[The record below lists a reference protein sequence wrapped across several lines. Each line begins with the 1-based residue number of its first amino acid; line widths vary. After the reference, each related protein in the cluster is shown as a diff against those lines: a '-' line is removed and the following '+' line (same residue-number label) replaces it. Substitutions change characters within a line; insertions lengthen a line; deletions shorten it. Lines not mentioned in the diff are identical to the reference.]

1 MGFKLRKHNHELF
14 PKKVHRSELRLF
26 LGKIYFQVKRYFIW
40 FNERKTFARAIIETS
55 FVQKEYPVSI
65 FKHQSPIYRELK
77 DVPMY
82 LQENKKINLS
92 IALQKINGIRLE
104 PNQVFSFWYLVGK
117 PTKRKGYLPGMQ
129 LKNGGFVERT
139 GGGLCQMANLI
150 YWMTLH
156 TPLIVKERWRHSFD
170 IFPDSNR
177 TLPFGSGAT
186 LSYNYID
193 LQIQNT
199 TKQPFVLQIWIEE
212 NNLKGEWK
220 TDREIPYSYSVY
232 ESYHAFHSEPWGG
245 YTRRNTIRR
254 KMILKSTNEILEDQ
268 LVTENIAWMMYD
280 PLLESSESKKDA
292 TLEKGLS
299 E

>member
-1 MGFKLRKHNHELF
+1 MGFKIRNRSSSLY

-26 LGKIYFQVKRYFIW
+26 LGKIYFQWKRYLRW
-40 FNERKTFARAIIETS
+40 LCEKNTFAT
-55 FVQKEYPVSI
+55 
-65 FKHQSPIYRELK
+65 HQIHSEHLEDEFPISVFTHHSPIYRKLK

-82 LQENKKINLS
+82 LQENKKVNLS
-92 IALQKINGIRLE
+92 IAINKLNGIVLAPGE
-104 PNQVFSFWYLVGK
+104 VFSFWYLVGK
-117 PTKRKGYLPGMQ
+117 PTKQKGYLPGMQ

-156 TPLIVKERWRHSFD
+156 TPLTVKERWRHSFD

-199 TKQPFVLQIWIEE
+199 TKQPFVLHLWI
-212 NNLKGEWK
+212 NNDELYGEWK
-220 TDREIPYSYSVY
+220 TDLEIPFAYNVY
-232 ESYHAFHSEPWGG
+232 ESYHAFHAEPWGG

-254 KMILKSTNEILEDQ
+254 KVVSKETNVLIEDQ
-268 LVTENIAWMMYD
+268 LVTENIAWMMYE
-280 PLLESSESKKDA
+280 PLLES
-292 TLEKGLS
+292 KGTKGS
-299 E
+299 ISC

>member
-1 MGFKLRKHNHELF
+1 MGFRFRNHISVGF
-14 PKKVHRSELRLF
+14 PKKVFRSEIRLF
-26 LGKIYFQVKRYFIW
+26 FGRLYFQWKRTLLW
-40 FNERKTFARAIIETS
+40 LWERDLFATEQLNPERIK
-55 FVQKEYPVSI
+55 FDYPISV
-65 FKHQSPIYRELK
+65 FQHHSPIYRKLK

-82 LQENKKINLS
+82 LQENKKVNLS
-92 IALQKINGIRLE
+92 IALHKLDGLLLK

-139 GGGLCQMANLI
+139 GGGLCQLANLL

-193 LQIQNT
+193 LQIRNT
-199 TKQPFVLQIWIEE
+199 TKQTFALHLWIQNGE
-212 NNLKGEWK
+212 LFGEWK
-220 TDREIPYSYSVY
+220 TEFQIPFEYKVY
-232 ESYHAFHSEPWGG
+232 ESYHAFHAEPYGG

-254 KMILKSTNEILEDQ
+254 KVISRTTKEEVDDH
-268 LVTENIAWMMYD
+268 LVTENIAWMMYE
-280 PLLESSESKKDA
+280 PLLESGKTNHLNS
-292 TLEKGLS
+292 
-299 E
+299 

>member
-1 MGFKLRKHNHELF
+1 MEFKFRKHNPGYF
-14 PKKVHRSELRLF
+14 PKKVQRSELRLF
-26 LGKIYFQVKRYFIW
+26 FGKLYFQWKRYFVW
-40 FNERKTFARAIIETS
+40 LCEQKFFAKKIVES
-55 FVQKEYPVSI
+55 NLLEKEFPISIVS
-65 FKHQSPIYRELK
+65 HHSPIYRKLK
-77 DVPMY
+77 DVPIY
-82 LQENKKINLS
+82 LQENKKVNLS
-92 IALQKINGIRLE
+92 IALQKINGIILE
-104 PNQVFSFWYLVGK
+104 PNQIFSFWYLVGK

-156 TPLIVKERWRHSFD
+156 TPLTVKERWRHSFD

-199 TKQPFVLQIWIEE
+199 TKQPFVLHVWIE
-212 NNLKGEWK
+212 NDNLNGEWR
-220 TDREIPYSYSVY
+220 TDRDIPYTYSVY
-232 ESYHAFHSEPWGG
+232 ESYHAFHAEPYGG

-254 KMILKSTNEILEDQ
+254 KIFLKSTNEIVDDQ
-268 LVTENIAWMMYD
+268 LVTENTAWMMYE
-280 PLLESSESKKDA
+280 PLLESDQRKNDPPQ
-292 TLEKGLS
+292 
-299 E
+299 

>member
-1 MGFKLRKHNHELF
+1 MGFRFRKHIPVLF
-14 PKKVHRSELRLF
+14 PKRVHRSELRLF
-26 LGKIYFQVKRYFIW
+26 FGKLYFIW
-40 FNERKTFARAIIETS
+40 KRRFVWLCEQKHFAKKIVEAKLLEREFPI
-55 FVQKEYPVSI
+55 SI
-65 FKHQSPIYRELK
+65 FSHQSPIYRKLK

-82 LQENKKINLS
+82 LQENKKVNLS
-92 IALQKINGIRLE
+92 IALQKINGILLE

-129 LKNGGFVERT
+129 LKNGGFVEST

-156 TPLIVKERWRHSFD
+156 TPLTVKERWRHSFD

-199 TKQPFVLQIWIEE
+199 TKQPFVLHIWIDNE
-212 NNLKGEWK
+212 NLRGEWR
-220 TDREIPYSYSVY
+220 TDRDIPYSYTVY
-232 ESYHAFHSEPWGG
+232 ESYHAFHAEPYGG

-254 KMILKSTNEILEDQ
+254 KVALKSTNEVVEDQ
-268 LVTENIAWMMYD
+268 LVTENIAWMMYE
-280 PLLESSESKKDA
+280 PLLESDRN
-292 TLEKGLS
+292 
-299 E
+299 

>member
-1 MGFKLRKHNHELF
+1 MGFKIRKHKSDLF

-26 LGKIYFQVKRYFIW
+26 FGKLYFQWKRTLIW
-40 FNERKTFARAIIETS
+40 LKERKSFARTIMDPSSIKE
-55 FVQKEYPVSI
+55 EYPISI
-65 FKHQSPIYRELK
+65 FIHQSPIYRKLK

-82 LQENKKINLS
+82 LQENKKVNLS
-92 IALQKINGIRLE
+92 IALQRIDGILLE

-129 LKNGGFVERT
+129 LKNGGFIEST

-156 TPLIVKERWRHSFD
+156 TPLTVKERWRHSFD

-199 TKQPFVLQIWIEE
+199 TKQPFVLRIWIEDG
-212 NNLKGEWK
+212 NLCGEWRS
-220 TDREIPYSYSVY
+220 DRDIPYLYSVY
-232 ESYHAFHSEPWGG
+232 ESYHAFHAEPWGG

-254 KMILKSTNEILEDQ
+254 KVILKTTKELIEDQ
-268 LVTENIAWMMYD
+268 LVTENTAWMMYE
-280 PLLESSESKKDA
+280 PLLESNPQK
-292 TLEKGLS
+292 
-299 E
+299 

>member
-1 MGFKLRKHNHELF
+1 MGFRFRKHIPGLF

-26 LGKIYFQVKRYFIW
+26 LGKLYFQWKRNFVW
-40 FNERKTFARAIIETS
+40 LCEQKFFAKKIVESKLIE
-55 FVQKEYPVSI
+55 KEFPISIVS
-65 FKHQSPIYRELK
+65 HNSPIYRKLK

-82 LQENKKINLS
+82 LQENKKVNLS
-92 IALQKINGIRLE
+92 IALQKINGILLE
-104 PNQVFSFWYLVGK
+104 PDQVFSFWYLVGK

-156 TPLIVKERWRHSFD
+156 SPLTVKERWRHSFD

-199 TKQPFVLQIWIEE
+199 TKQPFVLHIWIR
-212 NNLKGEWK
+212 NDHLNGEWR

-232 ESYHAFHSEPWGG
+232 ESYHAFHAEPYGG

-254 KMILKSTNEILEDQ
+254 KVFLKSTKEIVDDQ
-268 LVTENIAWMMYD
+268 LVTENIAWMMYE
-280 PLLESSESKKDA
+280 PLLESDQRKNDP
-292 TLEKGLS
+292 TQ
-299 E
+299 

>member
-1 MGFKLRKHNHELF
+1 MGFRFRKTYSTLF

-26 LGKIYFQVKRYFIW
+26 LGKLYFQWKRYLRW
-40 FNERKTFARAIIETS
+40 LCEQKTFATNRLDSQTME
-55 FVQKEYPVSI
+55 KEFPISV
-65 FKHQSPIYRELK
+65 FKHHSPIYRKLK
-77 DVPMY
+77 EVPMY
-82 LQENKKINLS
+82 LQENKKVNLS
-92 IALQKINGIRLE
+92 IAISKLNGLILE
-104 PNQVFSFWYLVGK
+104 PGQVFSFWYLVGK

-156 TPLIVKERWRHSFD
+156 TPLTVKERWRHSFD

-199 TKQPFVLQIWIEE
+199 TKQPFVLHLWIDECE
-212 NNLKGEWK
+212 LYGEWK
-220 TDREIPYSYSVY
+220 TDINIPFTYTVY
-232 ESYHAFHSEPWGG
+232 ESYHAFHAEPWGG

-254 KMILKSTNEILEDQ
+254 KVFSKETKEMIEDQ
-268 LVTENIAWMMYD
+268 LVTENIAWMMYE
-280 PLLESSESKKDA
+280 PLLESQE
-292 TLEKGLS
+292 TLGKENT
-299 E
+299 